1 MSIYNTTEITHEDKD
16 RVIEEHHANE
26 NSVIEN
32 RTETVQEQVQNLTE
46 NDERK
51 IKSQA
56 IKNEVKKLQEMST
69 DFINISNQKNEAEI
83 VLKQIQDLT
92 IKITPL
98 LKAFSNSDS
107 PNLDE
112 DEIVLKGIEIIIL
125 NENELIKSKWNEH
138 VKESKL
144 HNVKP
149 KTLITNFIE
158 KLELYSTE
166 INSIGEHNF
175 KQEKSQL
182 VDQFYEILN
191 ERFLDETVSLE
202 DTIDALSSLSTLT
215 PKQIIKKNKVVK
227 KTATKKQK

>member
-1 MSIYNTTEITHEDKD
+1 MSIYNTTEITHDDKD
-16 RVIEEHHANE
+16 RVREEHHSNE

-32 RTETVQEQVQNLTE
+32 RTETVQEQVQKSE
-46 NDERK
+46 QNDERK
-51 IKSQA
+51 LKAQA
-56 IKNEVKKLQEMST
+56 IKNEVKKLQELST

-92 IKITPL
+92 KKITPL
-98 LKAFSNSDS
+98 LRAFSNSDS
-107 PNLDE
+107 PNIEE

-125 NENELIKSKWNEH
+125 NENDLIKTKWNEH

-158 KLELYSTE
+158 ELETYSTE

-191 ERFLDETVSLE
+191 ERFLDESVSLE
-202 DTIDALSSLSTLT
+202 DTIDALSSLAVLT
-215 PKQIIKKNKVVK
+215 PKQIVKKNKVVK
-227 KTATKKQK
+227 KPATKKQK

>member
-51 IKSQA
+51 IKQQA
-56 IKNEVKKLQEMST
+56 IKNEVKKLQELST

-83 VLKQIQDLT
+83 VLKQIHDLT
-92 IKITPL
+92 KKVTPL

-107 PNLDE
+107 PNFEE

-125 NENELIKSKWNEH
+125 NENDLIKAKWNEH
-138 VKESKL
+138 VAESKKD
-144 HNVKP
+144 NVKP
-149 KTLITNFIE
+149 KSLITNFIE
-158 KLELYSTE
+158 KLEHYSTE

-175 KQEKSQL
+175 KHEKSQL
-182 VDQFYEILN
+182 IDQFYEILN
-191 ERFLDETVSLE
+191 ERFLDQSVSLE

>member
-1 MSIYNTTEITHEDKD
+1 MSINNTNENTHHNTY
-16 RVIEEHHANE
+16 RVTEEHHSNE

-56 IKNEVKKLQEMST
+56 IKNEVKKLQELST
-69 DFINISNQKNEAEI
+69 EFINISNQKNEAEI

-92 IKITPL
+92 KKITPL
-98 LKAFSNSDS
+98 LRAFGNSDS
-107 PNLDE
+107 PNIEE

-125 NENELIKSKWNEH
+125 NENDLIKSKWNEH
-138 VKESKL
+138 VKESKNN
-144 HNVKP
+144 NVKP

-166 INSIGEHNF
+166 INNIGEHNF

-182 VDQFYEILN
+182 VDQFYEVLT
-191 ERFLDETVSLE
+191 ERFLDQSVSLE
-202 DTIDALSSLSTLT
+202 DTIDALSSLAVMT
-215 PKQIIKKNKVVK
+215 PKQLIKKNKVVK

>member
-1 MSIYNTTEITHEDKD
+1 MSINSTNENTHHNTY
-16 RVIEEHHANE
+16 RVTEEHHSNE

-51 IKSQA
+51 INQQA

-83 VLKQIQDLT
+83 VLIQIQDLT
-92 IKITPL
+92 KKITPL
-98 LKAFSNSDS
+98 LRAFSNSDS
-107 PNLDE
+107 LNIEE
-112 DEIVLKGIEIIIL
+112 DEVVLKGIEIIIL
-125 NENELIKSKWNEH
+125 NENDLIKTKWNEH
-138 VKESKL
+138 VAESKQ

-158 KLELYSTE
+158 KLESYSTE
-166 INSIGEHNF
+166 INNIGEHNF

-182 VDQFYEILN
+182 IDQFYEILN
-191 ERFLDETVSLE
+191 ERFLDENVSLE
-202 DTIDALSSLSTLT
+202 DTIDALSSLAALT

-227 KTATKKQK
+227 KPATKKQK

>member
-26 NSVIEN
+26 NYVIEN
-32 RTETVQEQVQNLTE
+32 RTETVQEQVRKSEQ

-51 IKSQA
+51 LKAQA

-69 DFINISNQKNEAEI
+69 QFTNISNQKNEAEI

-92 IKITPL
+92 KKITPL
-98 LKAFSNSDS
+98 LRAFSDTNS
-107 PNLDE
+107 PNFDE

-125 NENELIKSKWNEH
+125 NENDLIKSKWNEH
-138 VKESKL
+138 VKESKNN
-144 HNVKP
+144 NVKP

-158 KLELYSTE
+158 KLESYSTE
-166 INSIGEHNF
+166 ISNIGEQNF

-182 VDQFYEILN
+182 IDQFYEILN
-191 ERFLDETVSLE
+191 ERFLDENVSLE
-202 DTIDALSSLSTLT
+202 DTIDALSSLAVLT

>member
-16 RVIEEHHANE
+16 RVREEHHSNE

-32 RTETVQEQVQNLTE
+32 RTETVQEQVQKSE
-46 NDERK
+46 QIDDRK

-83 VLKQIQDLT
+83 VLKQIHDLT

-107 PNLDE
+107 PNFDE

-125 NENELIKSKWNEH
+125 NENDLIKAKWIEH
-138 VKESKL
+138 VADSKE

-149 KTLITNFIE
+149 ITLIKNFIE
-158 KLELYSTE
+158 KLENYSTE
-166 INSIGEHNF
+166 INNIGEHNF
-175 KQEKSQL
+175 KQEKSKL
-182 VDQFYEILN
+182 IDQFYEVLT
-191 ERFLDETVSLE
+191 ERFLDKTVSLE
-202 DTIDALSSLSTLT
+202 DTIDALTSLSTLT

-227 KTATKKQK
+227 KPATKKQK

>member
-1 MSIYNTTEITHEDKD
+1 MSINSTNENTHHNTY
-16 RVIEEHHANE
+16 RVTEEHHSNE

-32 RTETVQEQVQNLTE
+32 RAETVQEQVQNLTE

-56 IKNEVKKLQEMST
+56 IKNELKKLQEMST
-69 DFINISNQKNEAEI
+69 QFTNISNQKNEAEI
-83 VLKQIQDLT
+83 VLLQIQNLT
-92 IKITPL
+92 KKVTPL
-98 LKAFSNSDS
+98 LRAFSNSDS
-107 PNLDE
+107 PNFEE

-125 NENELIKSKWNEH
+125 NENDLIKAKWNEH
-138 VKESKL
+138 VKESKNN
-144 HNVKP
+144 NVKP

-158 KLELYSTE
+158 KLETYSTE

-175 KQEKSQL
+175 TQEKSQL
-182 VDQFYEILN
+182 IDQFYEVLT

-202 DTIDALSSLSTLT
+202 DTIDALSSLAVLT
-215 PKQIIKKNKVVK
+215 PKQLIKKNKVVK

>member
-16 RVIEEHHANE
+16 RVIEEHHRNE

-51 IKSQA
+51 IKQQA

-69 DFINISNQKNEAEI
+69 QFTNISNQKNEAEI
-83 VLKQIQDLT
+83 VLLQIQDLT
-92 IKITPL
+92 KKVTPL
-98 LKAFSNSDS
+98 LRAFSNSDS
-107 PNLDE
+107 PNFEE

-125 NENELIKSKWNEH
+125 NENDLIKAKWNEH
-138 VKESKL
+138 VKESKNN
-144 HNVKP
+144 NVKP

-158 KLELYSTE
+158 KLETYSTE

-182 VDQFYEILN
+182 IDQFYEVLT
-191 ERFLDETVSLE
+191 ERFLDQSVSLQ
-202 DTIDALSSLSTLT
+202 DTIDALSSLAVLT
-215 PKQIIKKNKVVK
+215 PKQIIKKNKVIK
-227 KTATKKQK
+227 KPATKKQK

>member
-16 RVIEEHHANE
+16 RVTEEHHSNE

-32 RTETVQEQVQNLTE
+32 RTETVQEQVQKSE
-46 NDERK
+46 QNDERK

-56 IKNEVKKLQEMST
+56 IKNEVKKFQEMST
-69 DFINISNQKNEAEI
+69 NFITISNQKNEAEI

-107 PNLDE
+107 PNFEE

-125 NENELIKSKWNEH
+125 NENDLIKTKWNTH
-138 VKESKL
+138 VAESKE

-149 KTLITNFIE
+149 KNLITNFIE
-158 KLELYSTE
+158 KLESYSTD

-175 KQEKSQL
+175 KQEKSKL
-182 VDQFYEILN
+182 IDQFYEILN
-191 ERFLDETVSLE
+191 ERFLDENVSLQ
-202 DTIDALSSLSTLT
+202 DTIDALTSLSTLT

-227 KTATKKQK
+227 KTATKIQK

>member
-1 MSIYNTTEITHEDKD
+1 MSIYNTTEITHDDKD
-16 RVIEEHHANE
+16 RVTEEHHSNE

-32 RTETVQEQVQNLTE
+32 RTETVQEQVQNPTQH
-46 NDERK
+46 DERK
-51 IKSQA
+51 IKQQA

-83 VLKQIQDLT
+83 VLNQIQDLT
-92 IKITPL
+92 KKVTPL

-107 PNLDE
+107 PNIEE

-125 NENELIKSKWNEH
+125 NENDLIKAKWIEH
-138 VKESKL
+138 VADSKE

-149 KTLITNFIE
+149 KTLITHFIE
-158 KLELYSTE
+158 KLESYSTE
-166 INSIGEHNF
+166 INNIGEHNF
-175 KQEKSQL
+175 KEEKSQL
-182 VDQFYEILN
+182 IDQFYEILN

-202 DTIDALSSLSTLT
+202 ETIDALSSLAAMT

-227 KTATKKQK
+227 KTANKKQK

>member
-26 NSVIEN
+26 NYVIEN

-51 IKSQA
+51 IKQQA
-56 IKNEVKKLQEMST
+56 IKNEVKKLQEMSS

-92 IKITPL
+92 KKVTPL
-98 LKAFSNSDS
+98 LRAFSNSDS
-107 PNLDE
+107 PNVEE

-125 NENELIKSKWNEH
+125 NENDLIKSKWNEY
-138 VKESKL
+138 VKESKNN
-144 HNVKP
+144 NVKP

-158 KLELYSTE
+158 KLESYSTE

-182 VDQFYEILN
+182 IDQFYEVLT

-202 DTIDALSSLSTLT
+202 DTIDALSSLATLT

-227 KTATKKQK
+227 KPATKKQK

>member
-1 MSIYNTTEITHEDKD
+1 MSINSTNENTHHNTY
-16 RVIEEHHANE
+16 RVTEEHHSNE

-51 IKSQA
+51 IKQQA

-69 DFINISNQKNEAEI
+69 NFITISNQKNEAEI

-92 IKITPL
+92 KKVTPL
-98 LKAFSNSDS
+98 LRAFSNSDS
-107 PNLDE
+107 SNVDE

-125 NENELIKSKWNEH
+125 NENDLIKAKWIEH
-138 VKESKL
+138 VKESKQD
-144 HNVKP
+144 NVKP
-149 KTLITNFIE
+149 KSLIKNFIE
-158 KLELYSTE
+158 KLESYSTE
-166 INSIGEHNF
+166 ISNIGEHNF

-182 VDQFYEILN
+182 IDQFYEILN
-191 ERFLDETVSLE
+191 ERFLAQSVSLE
-202 DTIDALSSLSTLT
+202 DTIDALSSLAVLT
-215 PKQIIKKNKVVK
+215 PKQIIKKNKVIK

>member
-1 MSIYNTTEITHEDKD
+1 MSIYNTNEITHNNTD
-16 RVIEEHHANE
+16 RVTEEHHSNE

-32 RTETVQEQVQNLTE
+32 RTETVQEQVQNPTK
-46 NDERK
+46 NDESK
-51 IKSQA
+51 IKQQA

-69 DFINISNQKNEAEI
+69 QFINISNQKNEAEI

-92 IKITPL
+92 KKITPL
-98 LKAFSNSDS
+98 LKAFSDTNS

-125 NENELIKSKWNEH
+125 SENDLIKSKWNEH
-138 VKESKL
+138 VAESKQ

-149 KTLITNFIE
+149 KSLITNFIE
-158 KLELYSTE
+158 KLESYSAE
-166 INSIGEHNF
+166 INNIGEHNF

-182 VDQFYEILN
+182 IDQFYEILN
-191 ERFLDETVSLE
+191 ERFLDESVWLE
-202 DTIDALSSLSTLT
+202 ETIDALSSLAAMT
-215 PKQIIKKNKVVK
+215 PKQLIKKNKVVK

>member
-16 RVIEEHHANE
+16 RVREEHHSNE

-32 RTETVQEQVQNLTE
+32 RTETVQEQVQNPTQ

-51 IKSQA
+51 LKAQE
-56 IKNEVKKLQEMST
+56 IKNEVKKLQELST

-83 VLKQIQDLT
+83 VLLQIQDLT
-92 IKITPL
+92 KKITPL
-98 LKAFSNSDS
+98 LRAFSNSDS
-107 PNLDE
+107 PNFEE

-125 NENELIKSKWNEH
+125 NENDLIKSKWNEH
-138 VKESKL
+138 VAESKQ
-144 HNVKP
+144 HNVKT

-158 KLELYSTE
+158 KLESYSTE
-166 INSIGEHNF
+166 INNIGEHNF

-182 VDQFYEILN
+182 IDQFYEILN

-227 KTATKKQK
+227 KTANKKQK

>member
-1 MSIYNTTEITHEDKD
+1 MSIYNTTEITHDDKD
-16 RVIEEHHANE
+16 RVIEEHHSNE

-32 RTETVQEQVQNLTE
+32 RTETVQEQVQE
-46 NDERK
+46 SEQNDERK
-51 IKSQA
+51 LKAQA

-69 DFINISNQKNEAEI
+69 NFINISNQKNEAEI
-83 VLKQIQDLT
+83 VLNQIQDLT

-107 PNLDE
+107 PNIEE

-125 NENELIKSKWNEH
+125 NENDLIKTKWNTH
-138 VKESKL
+138 VAESKE

-149 KTLITNFIE
+149 KTLIKNFIE
-158 KLELYSTE
+158 KLESYSTE
-166 INSIGEHNF
+166 INNIGEQNF

-191 ERFLDETVSLE
+191 ERFLDETVSLK
-202 DTIDALSSLSTLT
+202 DTIDALSSLAVLT
-215 PKQIIKKNKVVK
+215 PKQLIKKNKVVK
-227 KTATKKQK
+227 KPATKKQK

>member
-1 MSIYNTTEITHEDKD
+1 MSINSTNENTHHNTY
-16 RVIEEHHANE
+16 RVTEEHHSNE

-32 RTETVQEQVQNLTE
+32 RAETVQEQVQNLTE

-56 IKNEVKKLQEMST
+56 IKNELKKLQEMST
-69 DFINISNQKNEAEI
+69 QFTNISNQKNEAEI
-83 VLKQIQDLT
+83 VLLQIQDLT
-92 IKITPL
+92 KKVTPL
-98 LKAFSNSDS
+98 LRAFSNSDS
-107 PNLDE
+107 PNFEE

-125 NENELIKSKWNEH
+125 NENDLIKAKWNEH
-138 VKESKL
+138 VKESKNN
-144 HNVKP
+144 NVKP

-158 KLELYSTE
+158 KLETYSTE

-175 KQEKSQL
+175 TQEKSQL
-182 VDQFYEILN
+182 IDQFYEVLT

-202 DTIDALSSLSTLT
+202 DTIDALSSLAVLT
-215 PKQIIKKNKVVK
+215 PKQLIKKNKVVK

>member
-1 MSIYNTTEITHEDKD
+1 MSINSTNENTHHNTY
-16 RVIEEHHANE
+16 RVTEEHHSNE

-56 IKNEVKKLQEMST
+56 IKNEVKKLQELST
-69 DFINISNQKNEAEI
+69 NFITISNQKNEAEI
-83 VLKQIQDLT
+83 VLLQIQDLT
-92 IKITPL
+92 KKVTPL

-107 PNLDE
+107 PNFDE

-125 NENELIKSKWNEH
+125 NENDLIKSKWNEH
-138 VKESKL
+138 VKDSKQ

-149 KTLITNFIE
+149 KSLIKNFIDE
-158 KLELYSTE
+158 LELYSTE
-166 INSIGEHNF
+166 INNIGEHNF
-175 KQEKSQL
+175 KQEKSKL

-191 ERFLDETVSLE
+191 ERFLDESVSLE

-227 KTATKKQK
+227 KPATKKQK

>member
-1 MSIYNTTEITHEDKD
+1 MSINSTNENTHHNTY
-16 RVIEEHHANE
+16 RVTEEHHSNE

-32 RTETVQEQVQNLTE
+32 RTETVQEQLQKSE
-46 NDERK
+46 QIDERK

-92 IKITPL
+92 KKVTPL

-107 PNLDE
+107 PNIEE

-125 NENELIKSKWNEH
+125 NENDLIKSKWNEH
-138 VKESKL
+138 VKESKQD
-144 HNVKP
+144 NVKP

-191 ERFLDETVSLE
+191 ERFLDQNVSLQ
-202 DTIDALSSLSTLT
+202 DTIDAISSLAVLT
-215 PKQIIKKNKVVK
+215 PKQIIKKNKVIK

>member
-16 RVIEEHHANE
+16 RVIEEHHRNE

-51 IKSQA
+51 IKQQA
-56 IKNEVKKLQEMST
+56 IKNEVKKLQEMSS

-92 IKITPL
+92 KKITPL
-98 LKAFSNSDS
+98 LRAFSDTNS
-107 PNLDE
+107 PNFDE

-125 NENELIKSKWNEH
+125 NENDLIKSKWNEH
-138 VKESKL
+138 VKESKNN
-144 HNVKP
+144 NVKP
-149 KTLITNFIE
+149 KALITNFIE
-158 KLELYSTE
+158 KLESYSTE
-166 INSIGEHNF
+166 ISNIGEQNF

-182 VDQFYEILN
+182 IDQFYEILN
-191 ERFLDETVSLE
+191 ERFLDQSVSLE
-202 DTIDALSSLSTLT
+202 DTIDALSSLAVLT

>member
-16 RVIEEHHANE
+16 RVREEHHSNE

-32 RTETVQEQVQNLTE
+32 RTETVQEQVQNPTQ

-51 IKSQA
+51 LKAQA
-56 IKNEVKKLQEMST
+56 VKNEVKKLHEMST

-92 IKITPL
+92 KKITPL
-98 LKAFSNSDS
+98 LRAFSDTNS
-107 PNLDE
+107 PNFDE

-125 NENELIKSKWNEH
+125 NENDLIKTKWNKH
-138 VKESKL
+138 VKESKQ

-166 INSIGEHNF
+166 ISNIGEHNF

-182 VDQFYEILN
+182 IDQFYEVLN

-202 DTIDALSSLSTLT
+202 DTIDALSSLAALT
-215 PKQIIKKNKVVK
+215 PKQIIKKNKVIK

>member
-1 MSIYNTTEITHEDKD
+1 ENTHHNTY
-16 RVIEEHHANE
+16 RVTEEHPSNE

-32 RTETVQEQVQNLTE
+32 RTESVQEQVQNLTE

-51 IKSQA
+51 LKAQA

-83 VLKQIQDLT
+83 VLLQIQDLT
-92 IKITPL
+92 KKITPL
-98 LKAFSNSDS
+98 LRAFSNSDS
-107 PNLDE
+107 PNIEE

-125 NENELIKSKWNEH
+125 NENDLIKTKWNEH

-158 KLELYSTE
+158 ELETYSTE

-175 KQEKSQL
+175 KEEKSQL

-191 ERFLDETVSLE
+191 ERFLDENVSLQ
-202 DTIDALSSLSTLT
+202 DTIDALSSLAVLT

>member
-1 MSIYNTTEITHEDKD
+1 MSIYNTTEITHDDKD
-16 RVIEEHHANE
+16 RVTEEHHSNE

-32 RTETVQEQVQNLTE
+32 RTETVQEQVQKSE
-46 NDERK
+46 QNDERK
-51 IKSQA
+51 IKQQA

-92 IKITPL
+92 KKITPL

-107 PNLDE
+107 PNFDE

-125 NENELIKSKWNEH
+125 NENDLIKTKWNEH
-138 VKESKL
+138 VAESKE

-149 KTLITNFIE
+149 KTLITHFIE
-158 KLELYSTE
+158 KLESYSTE
-166 INSIGEHNF
+166 INNIGEQNF

-215 PKQIIKKNKVVK
+215 PKQLIKKNKVVK